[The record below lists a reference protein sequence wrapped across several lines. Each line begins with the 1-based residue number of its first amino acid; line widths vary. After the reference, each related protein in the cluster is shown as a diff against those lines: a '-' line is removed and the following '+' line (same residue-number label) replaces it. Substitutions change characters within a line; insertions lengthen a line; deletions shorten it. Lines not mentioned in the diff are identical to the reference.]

1 MVGKI
6 HSRLYFIK
14 IVIFVILV
22 SHSVFL
28 PLFGVDINL
37 ITFQYFLSVRKYLR
51 NLPLSSPSEF
61 PFPTY
66 YATTLLLSIKL
77 DYSFSGFILY
87 NCSKVVRVST
97 KLYPIKLL
105 CPTKLTTTPNN
116 SSHCRMKDYYHENDD
131 FYEVKFRSE
140 FFAPLF
146 RGMAIA
152 EFTYT
157 KKTLRERT
165 LLLTFKLPLA
175 FENTTLLFF

>member
-1 MVGKI
+1 MI
-6 HSRLYFIK
+6 S
-14 IVIFVILV
+14 
-22 SHSVFL
+22 
-28 PLFGVDINL
+28 
-37 ITFQYFLSVRKYLR
+37 FQYFVTYICQKNTLEIYP
-51 NLPLSSPSEF
+51 LPSPSKI

-66 YATTLLLSIKL
+66 HATTLLLSIKL

-157 KKTLRERT
+157 KKNSERANASSNFQVAAC
-165 LLLTFKLPLA
+165 L
-175 FENTTLLFF
+175 

>member
-1 MVGKI
+1 M
-6 HSRLYFIK
+6 
-14 IVIFVILV
+14 
-22 SHSVFL
+22 
-28 PLFGVDINL
+28 
-37 ITFQYFLSVRKYLR
+37 
-51 NLPLSSPSEF
+51 
-61 PFPTY
+61 
-66 YATTLLLSIKL
+66 SIKL

-175 FENTTLLFF
+175 FENTTLLFFREKTRSLIQSSQEIGIGNERGCLVAVMSSGEFRCRKW